1 MRKTSAGLLVLTVLA
16 ALSASV
22 AVAELVGDFNGN
34 NEVGLSDFAHFLD
47 SFGTTTSSTNWDP
60 ALDFNSDGE
69 IGLSDFAIFLN
80 NFGKRDLTGSGVSA
94 ASIAPLGQNAG
105 TTIVL
110 DLDAATAGNQAK
122 DLQHNVGPNEAIDI
136 AVYVTGAQN
145 LKAYQV
151 DLMFDTTKVAWNRF
165 LTGATF
171 SIAEPN
177 FMKSA
182 GGEFVFGALLNVGQP
197 DVVTIL
203 SGIISATEANAPEGD
218 GLIGVISFTTL
229 AGFTTNDQAI
239 FTVVFFEFSDTNN
252 ELDTFPSPSVKVHPG
267 IQAFLW
273 YNVKPVGDVNGSGEV
288 TAFDAALLLK
298 STVGL
303 FVISDTVVADVS
315 GDSTISAF
323 DASLILRFVIGKIT
337 QFPAETGGIAKV
349 VLGERIISLGDIKA
363 LQDGRFAVP
372 ILIDEMDGLLSG
384 QLELSF
390 DPTKVKAVDA
400 MTSDLTSDY
409 LFAHN
414 AQDGRLRLSFAGVE
428 SVNGSGRIAEIIF
441 EPIGSEIKAIREVDL
456 ISAQLN
462 EGLFTVII
470 SQPRGISDV
479 PATYALH
486 QNFPNPFNPE
496 TVIYYD
502 LAIRSYV
509 SISVFN
515 LMGQKVA
522 TLIDKQMDT
531 DSHSAVWNGED
542 DNQNSLASGVYL
554 YRMEVD
560 GFVQTRRL
568 VLMR

>member
-1 MRKTSAGLLVLTVLA
+1 MKWTV
-16 ALSASV
+16 S
-22 AVAELVGDFNGN
+22 
-34 NEVGLSDFAHFLD
+34 
-47 SFGTTTSSTNWDP
+47 
-60 ALDFNSDGE
+60 
-69 IGLSDFAIFLN
+69 
-80 NFGKRDLTGSGVSA
+80 
-94 ASIAPLGQNAG
+94 
-105 TTIVL
+105 
-110 DLDAATAGNQAK
+110 
-122 DLQHNVGPNEAIDI
+122 
-136 AVYVTGAQN
+136 
-145 LKAYQV
+145 YQV
-151 DLMFDTTKVAWNRF
+151 N
-165 LTGATF
+165 
-171 SIAEPN
+171 
-177 FMKSA
+177 
-182 GGEFVFGALLNVGQP
+182 LNY
-197 DVVTIL
+197 L
-203 SGIISATEANAPEGD
+203 
-218 GLIGVISFTTL
+218 
-229 AGFTTNDQAI
+229 
-239 FTVVFFEFSDTNN
+239 
-252 ELDTFPSPSVKVHPG
+252 
-267 IQAFLW
+267 
-273 YNVKPVGDVNGSGEV
+273 
-288 TAFDAALLLK
+288 
-298 STVGL
+298 
-303 FVISDTVVADVS
+303 
-315 GDSTISAF
+315 
-323 DASLILRFVIGKIT
+323 
-337 QFPAETGGIAKV
+337 
-349 VLGERIISLGDIKA
+349 
-363 LQDGRFAVP
+363 
-372 ILIDEMDGLLSG
+372 
-384 QLELSF
+384 F

-470 SQPRGISDV
+470 SQPGGISDV

-531 DSHSAVWNGED
+531 GSHSAVWNGED